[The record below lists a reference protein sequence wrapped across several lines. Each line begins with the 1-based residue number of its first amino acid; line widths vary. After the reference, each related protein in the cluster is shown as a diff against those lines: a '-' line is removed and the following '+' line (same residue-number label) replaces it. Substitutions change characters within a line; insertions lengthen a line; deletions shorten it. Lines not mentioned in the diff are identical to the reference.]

1 MRSEVKPYK
10 FIPTLAKM
18 EEEQYIYIYVGC
30 SSVPL
35 IFLVGTVP
43 SQVLAVH
50 FHGFNPDR
58 SFMLSEKRIT
68 GRASYRIKAKNKPK
82 TEKQMFS
89 QFWGRTKNQIFSCS
103 FSMMSSFQH
112 SVNQ

>member
-1 MRSEVKPYK
+1 
-10 FIPTLAKM
+10 M
-18 EEEQYIYIYVGC
+18 EEEQKIYIYIYIYVGC

-68 GRASYRIKAKNKPK
+68 GRASYRIKAKNKRK
-82 TEKQMFS
+82 TKEQIFS
-89 QFWGRTKNQIFSCS
+89 QFWGRTKK
-103 FSMMSSFQH
+103 
-112 SVNQ
+112 

>member
-1 MRSEVKPYK
+1 M
-10 FIPTLAKM
+10 
-18 EEEQYIYIYVGC
+18 GC

-43 SQVLAVH
+43 PQVLAVH

-58 SFMLSEKRIT
+58 GFMFSEKRIT
-68 GRASYRIKAKNKPK
+68 GRASYRITAKNKRK
-82 TEKQMFS
+82 TKKQMFS
-89 QFWGRTKNQIFSCS
+89 QFWGRTKNQIFSCI

-112 SVNQ
+112 FVNQ